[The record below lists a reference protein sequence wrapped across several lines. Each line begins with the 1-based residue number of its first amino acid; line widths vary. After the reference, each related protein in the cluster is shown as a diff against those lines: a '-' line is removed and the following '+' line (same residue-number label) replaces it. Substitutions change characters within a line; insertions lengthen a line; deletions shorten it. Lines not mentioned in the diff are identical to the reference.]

1 MEYSVVLEI
10 DGLNIVLVIE
20 LMLKLGVRVMF
31 NWVLVVAII
40 TTTVEVLL
48 ACVLAIDSI

>member
-40 TTTVEVLL
+40 TTAVEVLL

>member
-1 MEYSVVLEI
+1 MEYRVVLEI
-10 DGLNIVLVIE
+10 NGLNIVLVIE

-48 ACVLAIDSI
+48 ACVLAIYSI